1 MNLKNLVHE
10 VWKDPRTKE
19 LKLRKGQ
26 IKILVEVVV
35 DQIGYGLL
43 RYGRIKIQNLFTLDV
58 RKAKGR
64 AIANP
69 QTGKSMKI
77 DDYFKIGITPSKR
90 LRDGLRKFEE

>member
-10 VWKDPRTKE
+10 VWKDPRAKQ
-19 LKLRKGQ
+19 LKLRKGE
-26 IKILVEVVV
+26 IKILVEVVI

-43 RYGRIKIQNLFTLDV
+43 RYGRIKIQNLFTLDI

-64 AIANP
+64 PVANP
-69 QTGKSMKI
+69 RTGKRMEI

-90 LRDGLRKFEE
+90 LKDGLKKLKE